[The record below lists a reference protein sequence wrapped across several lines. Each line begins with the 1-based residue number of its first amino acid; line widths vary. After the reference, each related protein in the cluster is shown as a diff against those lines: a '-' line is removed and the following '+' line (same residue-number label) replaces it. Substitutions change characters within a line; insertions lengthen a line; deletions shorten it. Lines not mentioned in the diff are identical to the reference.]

1 MIGFVDRYRTLLKK
15 YGGSR
20 LELRRLEP
28 CRLGLRRLELLSLR
42 RLVVLASMGVLAGA
56 SGCSRDDGPSTGSAP
71 VVFSDPTLRDA
82 MLDEED
88 ARGTT
93 ASGIQSLREGLIA
106 TDPVLQRLAVRGIGR
121 LEDPEFIPLTFPLL
135 FSDDE
140 TVRAE
145 AVNAM
150 AQAAFGA
157 AGDEVAEV
165 LFEYL
170 VREAQEG
177 PAVRGVIGR
186 TLGRIYYNDQ
196 GGLRRA
202 EETLLELTR
211 EGDGDAPLPALMG
224 AVMGLEQ
231 MARRRDRYGMS
242 DATVE
247 RLTELAA
254 FGRAEDAARL
264 EDQGGTGE
272 AEGDEVAPV
281 SVGDPMHLGDPA
293 RIRRVA
299 LMALSGIGE
308 LAPDVLRGAIRDSDP
323 DVRRLAAT
331 AIGRSSPNDGLAEL
345 LVGAIS
351 DPLPRVRVAAV
362 TALAAQAEG
371 TSECPLLFSASRDED
386 LQVALTALDLLQQT
400 CDNRERQD
408 ELLSGL
414 AAGLETAG
422 PLEWHRGAHA
432 LVSLAT
438 VSPDTAALFVEAAAG
453 NSNPFVRTY
462 AGYAAARMGRS
473 DVLQTLA
480 EDASPNVRYVAVRA
494 LFGIAGHNADAV
506 LIAQLEQDDPQLLLT
521 VAGLLEGTPNA
532 AGAIGPLVAA
542 FTRISQ
548 EQRETARDPRMALLD
563 RIAELGGGGQAVAL
577 EPYLNDYDSVVA
589 TRTAEILTEWTGAP
603 RTADPAPLARQTVPL
618 AEEVQRLSGTS
629 VILEMARGGEI
640 EIRLFAEEAPTHA
653 ARFRLLV
660 GLGAFDGLTFHR
672 VVSNFVI
679 QGGSP
684 DANEYSGDA
693 AYTRDELGLV
703 SHWRGTVGAST
714 RGRDTGDGQIFINLV
729 DNLSLDHDYTVFG
742 EVVRGMDIVD
752 RVAEGDV
759 IVQAR
764 VVVQ

>member
-1 MIGFVDRYRTLLKK
+1 
-15 YGGSR
+15 
-20 LELRRLEP
+20 
-28 CRLGLRRLELLSLR
+28 
-42 RLVVLASMGVLAGA
+42 
-56 SGCSRDDGPSTGSAP
+56 

-150 AQAAFGA
+150 GQAAFGV

-170 VREAQEG
+170 VRESQEG

-247 RLTELAA
+247 RLGELAA
-254 FGRAEDAARL
+254 FGRVEGAA
-264 EDQGGTGE
+264 GS
-272 AEGDEVAPV
+272 EGQSGSGAADEVAPV
-281 SVGDPMHLGDPA
+281 SARDPMRLGDPA

-299 LMALSGIGE
+299 LMVLSQIGALT
-308 LAPDVLRGAIRDSDP
+308 PDVLRGAIRDPDP
-323 DVRRLAAT
+323 DVRRLAVT
-331 AIGRSSPNDGLAEL
+331 AIGRGSSDDGLAEL
-345 LVGAIS
+345 LLDALT

-362 TALAAQAEG
+362 TAFAAQAEG

-386 LQVALTALDLLQQT
+386 LQVGLTALDLLQQT

-414 AAGLETAG
+414 AAGLEIAG

-432 LVSLAT
+432 LVALAT
-438 VSPDTAALFVEAAAG
+438 VSPDTAALFVEVAAG
-453 NSNPFVRTY
+453 NTNPFVRTY

-473 DVLQTLA
+473 DMLQTLA
-480 EDASPNVRYVAVRA
+480 EDASPNVRYVAVQA
-494 LFGIAGHNADAV
+494 LFRIAGHNADAV
-506 LIAQLEQDDPQLLLT
+506 LIAQLDQDDPHLLLT

-563 RIAELGGGGQAVAL
+563 RIAELGSDGQAVAL

-589 TRTAEILTEWTGAP
+589 TRAAEILTEWTGAP
-603 RTADPAPLARQTVPL
+603 RTAAPAPLARQTVPL

-629 VILEMARGGEI
+629 VVLEMARGGEI